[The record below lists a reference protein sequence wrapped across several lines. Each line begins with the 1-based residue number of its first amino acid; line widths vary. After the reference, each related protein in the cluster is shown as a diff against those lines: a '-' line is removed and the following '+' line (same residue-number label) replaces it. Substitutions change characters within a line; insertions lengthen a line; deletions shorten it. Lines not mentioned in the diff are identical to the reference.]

1 MGQISEVV
9 RELEKMEI
17 ACNASREGIAI
28 DAIRKMVDLPE
39 DLLSRLFECESSFA
53 SVILEHIRELLNSE
67 SASDIIKEDEKIET
81 IKNALNQ
88 GYSIESIQKIV
99 SLSKSDVETFVQRLT
114 TSSNMYIYR

>member
-53 SVILEHIRELLNSE
+53 SVILERIRELLNLE
-67 SASDIIKEDEKIET
+67 STSDIIKEDEKIET

-99 SLSKSDVETFVQRLT
+99 SLSKSDVETLIQRLT
-114 TSSNMYIYR
+114 KSSNVYIYR